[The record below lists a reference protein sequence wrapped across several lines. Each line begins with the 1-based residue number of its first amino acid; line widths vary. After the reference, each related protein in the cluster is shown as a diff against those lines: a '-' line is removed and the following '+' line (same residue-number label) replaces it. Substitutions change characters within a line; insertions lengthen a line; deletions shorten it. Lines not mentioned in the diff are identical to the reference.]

1 MKKYVYLTIVGI
13 MFLFVGTINVKAYD
27 VSSLSSTD
35 VNVSINKLVMHLYDM
50 EKGDPYYGELAY
62 TFELPMGE
70 NGFSITNDTLT
81 NTNFKIDASK
91 SINMKLVEL
100 DTNFATNNISQFI
113 SEQNIDKTKYYFGDI
128 TAEYSINN
136 FPSTYSLFTK
146 VNSYGYIMH
155 KYPILSESANDYT
168 PAAMIPA
175 SLNTE
180 GTFSTSQILNVFSY
194 YDASSSGEE
203 IDSDYEALEMY
214 EDVSGEDLAP
224 IFAFNYGVFSSGSEF
239 NIENPAGEDSAIMFS
254 IVSGMKEY
262 LQTAQ
267 LSTLGDDIASE
278 MEGDDETSG
287 GAGSSGTPGSSH
299 GHQIVAVGN
308 TAATESQISLII
320 GLLLVISGSFL
331 VSKLIKRYN

>member
-1 MKKYVYLTIVGI
+1 
-13 MFLFVGTINVKAYD
+13 
-27 VSSLSSTD
+27 
-35 VNVSINKLVMHLYDM
+35 
-50 EKGDPYYGELAY
+50 
-62 TFELPMGE
+62 
-70 NGFSITNDTLT
+70 
-81 NTNFKIDASK
+81 
-91 SINMKLVEL
+91 
-100 DTNFATNNISQFI
+100 
-113 SEQNIDKTKYYFGDI
+113 
-128 TAEYSINN
+128 
-136 FPSTYSLFTK
+136 
-146 VNSYGYIMH
+146 MH

-180 GTFSTSQILNVFSY
+180 GAFSTSQILNVFAY

-239 NIENPAGEDSAIMFS
+239 NIENAASEDSAIMFS

-278 MEGDDETSG
+278 MEGDDEWDDETSG
-287 GAGSSGTPGSSH
+287 GGDGSSGTPGSSH

-320 GLLLVISGSFL
+320 GLLLVISGSLL

>member
-1 MKKYVYLTIVGI
+1 MRKYIYLTII
-13 MFLFVGTINVKAYD
+13 ALMFLFVGTVNVKAYD
-27 VSSLSSTD
+27 VSSLSSSD

-50 EKGDPYYGELAY
+50 DKGDPYYGELVH

-70 NGFSITNDTLT
+70 GGFSITNDRLT
-81 NTNFKIDASK
+81 NTSFKIDASK
-91 SINMKLVEL
+91 SMNMKLVEL
-100 DTNFATNNISQFI
+100 DTNIGKNNISQFI
-113 SEQNIDKTKYYFGDI
+113 SEQNIDKTKIYFGDI
-128 TAEYSINN
+128 SVEYSIPNY
-136 FPSTYSLFTK
+136 PSSYSLFTK

-155 KYPILSESANDYT
+155 KYPIIIDSANDYT
-168 PAAMIPA
+168 PAAMVPA

-180 GTFSTSQILNVFSY
+180 GAFTTSQILNVFVY
-194 YDASSSGEE
+194 YDAASSGEE
-203 IDSDYEALEMY
+203 VDSDYEALEMY
-214 EDVSGEDLAP
+214 EDVSGEDLAA

-239 NIENPAGEDSAIMFS
+239 NIENPANEDSAIMFS

-262 LQTAQ
+262 IQTAQ
-267 LSTLGDDIASE
+267 LSTLGDDLASE
-278 MEGDDETSG
+278 MDDETG
-287 GAGSSGTPGSSH
+287 GGDGSSGVPGSSH